1 MQIAAWITIAISIV
15 LIGALEFLS
24 KDRSR
29 HMAVLGISFVIG
41 LTILGSFLVQSKQDQ
56 KILRVVG
63 YATKPFESDLVK
75 WNVTIQ
81 KPAAT
86 EGVPDAMNTLYKDV
100 MAFKAFLVEKGV
112 SEKNI
117 DIQPIMSNPVN
128 DNYGNLLSYNVTQNV
143 YVVSTDLKT
152 IEDMSINPVFFS
164 SRGMML
170 QYSNLGYYYT
180 KLPDLKKALLSEATK
195 DAVARAVEITTAAK
209 SKPGKLKS
217 ARAGVFQI
225 TEPYSTEVSDY
236 GIYSTSTK
244 NKHIS
249 VTLTAEFLL
258 R

>member
-1 MQIAAWITIAISIV
+1 MHLGAWITIAISIA
-15 LIGALEFLS
+15 LIGALEFLV
-24 KDRSR
+24 KGRSR

-41 LTILGSFLVQSKQDQ
+41 LTILGSYLVESKQSE

-81 KPAAT
+81 KPAGLDGVSDAT
-86 EGVPDAMNTLYKDV
+86 TNLYKDV
-100 MAFKAFLVEKGV
+100 MAFKAFLLEKGIA
-112 SEKNI
+112 EKDI
-117 DIQPIMSNPVN
+117 DIQPIITNPVN
-128 DNYGNLLSYNVTQNV
+128 DNYGNLLSYNVSQNV

-152 IEDMSINPVFFS
+152 IEEMSINPSFFS

-195 DAVARAVEITTAAK
+195 DAVARMVEITSAAK

-236 GIYSTSTK
+236 GQYSTATK

-249 VTLTAEFLL
+249 VTLTAEFSL

>member
-1 MQIAAWITIAISIV
+1 MPIGAWITIAVAIV
-15 LIGALEFLS
+15 LIGALEFVL
-24 KDRSR
+24 KNRSR
-29 HMAVLGISFVIG
+29 HLAVLGISFVIG
-41 LTILGSFLVQSKQDQ
+41 LTILGSFLVQSKQTE
-56 KILRVVG
+56 KTLRVVG

-75 WNVTIQ
+75 WNLTVQ
-81 KPAAT
+81 KAAGIDGVSAAT
-86 EGVPDAMNTLYKDV
+86 NSLYSDV
-100 MAFKAFLVEKGV
+100 KAFKAFLLEKGIA
-112 SEKNI
+112 EKDI
-117 DIQPIMSNPVN
+117 DIQPIITNPVN

-152 IEDMSINPVFFS
+152 IEEMSINPDFFT

-180 KLPDLKKALLSEATK
+180 KLPELKKTLLSEATK
-195 DAVARAVEITTAAK
+195 DAVARMVEITTAAK
-209 SKPGKLKS
+209 SKPGKLKT

-236 GIYSTSTK
+236 GQYSTATK

-249 VTLTAEFLL
+249 VTLTAEFSL